1 MNQLSQQI
9 TVTSP
14 LLPPLEEFIPYLQQI
29 WDSKW
34 ITNNG
39 QYHKQLEAALRDYLK
54 VPQVSLF
61 TNGTLPL
68 LTALQA
74 LRITGEVIT
83 TPYSFVATT
92 HSIWWA
98 GCKPVFVDIDPRTG
112 NLDPEKIEAAITPR
126 TTAIMPVHCYGK
138 PCDVRRIKEIADTY
152 GLKVIYDAAHAFGV
166 RRNGV
171 SSARFGLAS
180 MFSFH
185 ATKVFNTIEGG
196 ALCFKDD
203 SLVQVLNDLKNF
215 GIRGQEE
222 IAYVGGNAKMN
233 EFQAAMGICNLRHI
247 EEEIEKRTYE
257 ALDILHLR
265 GQEHKKTHELSGG
278 QKQRVALCRALV
290 KQSPFFFLD
299 EPLSNLDAQLRQ
311 KARTELVKIHEM
323 FRPTMVYVTH
333 DQIEAMTVAD
343 RIAVM
348 NKGKVQQID
357 TPDTIYHH
365 PANVFVATFIG
376 SPAMNVVKARIEG
389 TKIVIGECAVEIPA
403 EWLKIVGTRK
413 EVIFGLRPEAAKPN
427 FDNAMVKGTVDFME
441 NTGNLKT
448 ASLTLADGQ
457 NFFIQDSNQNI
468 DLRNV
473 TGFDFDWANVNLFDV
488 ETEENIGYVEA

>member
-1 MNQLSQQI
+1 M
-9 TVTSP
+9 
-14 LLPPLEEFIPYLQQI
+14 E
-29 WDSKW
+29 
-34 ITNNG
+34 
-39 QYHKQLEAALRDYLK
+39 
-54 VPQVSLF
+54 
-61 TNGTLPL
+61 
-68 LTALQA
+68 
-74 LRITGEVIT
+74 
-83 TPYSFVATT
+83 
-92 HSIWWA
+92 HSI
-98 GCKPVFVDIDPRTG
+98 VFSHVD
-112 NLDPEKIEAAITPR
+112 KA
-126 TTAIMPVHCYGK
+126 YGK
-138 PCDVRRIKEIADTY
+138 TVVIKDLNLEIRRGERLILLGPSGCGKTTTLRMMAGFEDISAGELYMDGKVVNDVPPGERNIAMVFQSYALFPHLT
-152 GLKVIYDAAHAFGV
+152 VWENIT
-166 RRNGV
+166 
-171 SSARFGLAS
+171 FGL
-180 MFSFH
+180 
-185 ATKVFNTIEGG
+185 
-196 ALCFKDD
+196 
-203 SLVQVLNDLKNF
+203 VLQKLPK
-215 GIRGQEE
+215 
-222 IAYVGGNAKMN
+222 
-233 EFQAAMGICNLRHI
+233 
-247 EEEIEKRTYE
+247 EEIEKRTYQ

-265 GQEHKKTHELSGG
+265 GQEPKKTHELSGG

-389 TKIVIGECAVEIPA
+389 TKIVIGECAIEIPA

-427 FDNAMVKGTVDFME
+427 FDQAMVKGTVDFME

-457 NFFIQDSNQNI
+457 TFFIQDSNQNI
-468 DLRNV
+468 DLRDV
-473 TGFDFDWANVNLFDV
+473 TGFDFDWTNVNLFDV